1 MVHLERAQCPIT
13 LHENGHHTFAK
24 VSLAFKIRSG
34 QDVDPTSTTT
44 DCDSCWNRTGNGQEV
59 TCRTLRLQ
67 IAVAKND
74 ITGMEKVWK
83 DMDEDYMYTK
93 NIAMGVLDRHDFQ
106 FEDVK
111 RAVEELKREAK
122 KSNVS

>member
-1 MVHLERAQCPIT
+1 MIVFVKKFQRRRCEIDHRNWEL
-13 LHENGHHTFAK
+13 LHKNDHN
-24 VSLAFKIRSG
+24 S
-34 QDVDPTSTTT
+34 
-44 DCDSCWNRTGNGQEV
+44 V

-67 IAVAKND
+67 IADVKND

-93 NIAMGVLDRHDFQ
+93 NITMRVLDRLDFQ

-111 RAVEELKREAK
+111 RAVEDLKREAERIK
-122 KSNVS
+122 RFLKSRSKN